1 MLALRAT
8 KTTDDMLYLCDN
20 QALLKAVQKWTGD
33 QEMPS
38 PAKSV
43 LSSLQG
49 VASKDRQVTG
59 KAKRKQIDDSD
70 DEEATAP
77 CKAAKQ
83 GQLSPKPGLS
93 PSKGGEHTGVENH
106 SASERSRGAI
116 QKESSHIE
124 SDSIPDSED
133 EGSGS
138 EERAV
143 GEQFYL
149 PVRYNIRLQC
159 TLCISFR

>member
-1 MLALRAT
+1 
-8 KTTDDMLYLCDN
+8 MLYLCDN

-59 KAKRKQIDDSD
+59 KAKHKHIDDSD
-70 DEEATAP
+70 NEESTAP

-83 GQLSPKPGLS
+83 GQLSPKPGHS
-93 PSKGGEHTGVENH
+93 TSKGGEHTGVENH

-116 QKESSHIE
+116 QRENSHVE

-138 EERAV
+138 EERDV

-159 TLCISFR
+159 TLCISFS

>member
-1 MLALRAT
+1 MAKNDAIAA
-8 KTTDDMLYLCDN
+8 CDN
-20 QALLKAVQKWTGD
+20 KEKRRRLLESD
-33 QEMPS
+33 DEEMPS

-124 SDSIPDSED
+124 SDSIPEWGR
-133 EGSGS
+133 ELF
-138 EERAV
+138 A
-143 GEQFYL
+143 
-149 PVRYNIRLQC
+149 
-159 TLCISFR
+159 